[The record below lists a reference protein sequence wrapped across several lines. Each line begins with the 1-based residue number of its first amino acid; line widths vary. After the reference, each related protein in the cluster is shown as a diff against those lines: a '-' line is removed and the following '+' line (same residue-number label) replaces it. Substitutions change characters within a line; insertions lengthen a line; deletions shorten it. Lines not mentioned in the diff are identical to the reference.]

1 MLRLLFILG
10 FLLSLNLVKAQQY
23 SLHIGDTFPNFQY
36 KGMFQK
42 ENKLNGLKGSYVL
55 VHFWASWNS
64 ESRELQLEFIPI
76 YSKFK
81 EKKFNKGKK
90 FYIVSV
96 SLDKEE
102 KLYELAIK
110 KDNLPWMKL
119 DSAQMEFAGILR
131 ETKNIYGAESKYN
144 LALIQYHKKEYK
156 NAQKSI
162 YDLADQFSAYEYW
175 VAKAY
180 LLLADVLVKQNDFFQ
195 AKATLQSLLDNYE
208 GQDILALTKAKMIEV
223 IELEN
228 LQKDKQ
234 KQQIEQRIKQNENK

>member
-10 FLLSLNLVKAQQY
+10 FLLSLNLAKAQQY

-55 VHFWASWNS
+55 VHFWASWNT
-64 ESRELQLEFIPI
+64 ESRELQLEFIPV

-110 KDNLPWMKL
+110 KDNLPWSSNYCDYLGWQSELINRCGIQQIPSNFLLNPEGKIVAINI
-119 DSAQMEFAGILR
+119 SA
-131 ETKNIYGAESKYN
+131 T
-144 LALIQYHKKEYK
+144 
-156 NAQKSI
+156 
-162 YDLADQFSAYEYW
+162 
-175 VAKAY
+175 
-180 LLLADVLVKQNDFFQ
+180 
-195 AKATLQSLLDNYE
+195 
-208 GQDILALTKAKMIEV
+208 
-223 IELEN
+223 ELEQ
-228 LQKDKQ
+228 LL
-234 KQQIEQRIKQNENK
+234 RGF